1 MALNKGADEGIEV
14 PDFLVELLNALG
26 NSDVDLLFQ
35 VLAIVLIE
43 TRHTNNMSNLSL
55 NDALDKG
62 VVGQSIST
70 WGWTIFF
77 VALPHLQTPF
87 GC

>member
-14 PDFLVELLNALG
+14 PNFLIELLNALG

-43 TRHTNNMSNLSL
+43 TRHANNMSNLSL

-70 WGWTIFF
+70 CRWTIFF